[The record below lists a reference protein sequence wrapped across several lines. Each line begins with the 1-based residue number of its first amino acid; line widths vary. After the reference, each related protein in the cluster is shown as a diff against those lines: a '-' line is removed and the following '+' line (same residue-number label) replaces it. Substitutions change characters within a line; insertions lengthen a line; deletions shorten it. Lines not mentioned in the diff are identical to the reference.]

1 MPFCTKCGTQMPDDY
16 RFCMKCGAPVV
27 ILDSIEK
34 PAETPQITE
43 EVIAEPEP
51 VAEPQPAEVNEPETV
66 QPEPSQPEPEPE
78 PQVPDDQG
86 KDSRTLA
93 LEEMDRM
100 MEYFKPMKTKYV
112 ELKKIEEEIQKE
124 KHGHVKTVTIPD
136 SDGSGFMTA
145 GGIMVGFAVFPGI
158 IFFINGINTI
168 RAVISASGFF
178 TIGSIII
185 WTIVISLWCIVIGLG
200 IFFFLFGKSK
210 LKKYSL
216 KLMRAKE
223 EARQQKNKE
232 VEEIK
237 SRELN
242 LNREITEHFRKFG
255 KTSFRVNECNPANLR
270 VIKDFITTQKAE
282 TVDDALNLYRKR
294 NAKPSAATPR
304 AGTSS
309 TRRPSSAAST
319 AAPIPAAPVSSHPV
333 SSQPAYSSSGNSSG
347 SSRPSGSSSSSN
359 SSGKKSFSLRANY
372 QNAEIYTLRYVPHED
387 VLEQMRYFEVLR
399 HGAQLSASND
409 GTVYIRAPLWTAKF
423 KRVSENTLSCVYR
436 FEFTNYETWNGRP
449 KDPGGIQSVYDSVGR
464 MLVYFDPETTVKK
477 EAKSFTS
484 QSHLF

>member
-34 PAETPQITE
+34 PAEAPQITE
-43 EVIAEPEP
+43 EVVAEPEP

-66 QPEPSQPEPEPE
+66 QPEPSQPEPETE

-232 VEEIK
+232 LEEIK

-270 VIKDFITTQKAE
+270 VIRELISSNR
-282 TVDDALNLYRKR
+282 VDNIEDALLLYRKR
-294 NAKPSAATPR
+294 NAKPSAANR
-304 AGTSS
+304 AGTNS
-309 TRRPSSAAST
+309 TRRPSSAASAAAPIT
-319 AAPIPAAPVSSHPV
+319 AAPASSR
-333 SSQPAYSSSGNSSG
+333 PAYSSSGNSSG
-347 SSRPSGSSSSSN
+347 SYRPSN
-359 SSGKKSFSLRANY
+359 SSGSSGSSGKNPFTLRASY
-372 QNAEIYTLRYVPHED
+372 KNAEIYTLRYVPHQD

-409 GTVYIRAPLWTAKF
+409 GTVYIRAPLWTAMF

-436 FEFTNYETWNGRP
+436 FEFISYETRNGMP
-449 KDPGGIQSVYDSVGR
+449 KDPGGMKSVYDSVGR

-477 EAKSFTS
+477 EAINLTSKSY
-484 QSHLF
+484 LF